1 MVDTYIYT
9 TELGSKGVTMRIED
23 SEAIAAVLAVLR
35 NRINEALDV
44 SDYTLVAKLAREAD
58 ELSHATAIAFNPETI
73 YKGEGEEE
81 VNVDLRT
88 GEIVS
93 DKSEAEHD

>member
-9 TELGSKGVTMRIED
+9 TELGSKGVTMRISD

-35 NRINEALDV
+35 KRISEALDV
-44 SDYTLVAKLAREAD
+44 SDYMMVAKLAREAD
-58 ELSHATAIAFNPETI
+58 ELSQATAIAFNPETI
-73 YKGEGEEE
+73 YKGEEE
-81 VNVDLRT
+81 VNIDLRT